1 MRTLTT
7 LLATA
12 LTLSSAS
19 AFAATHTS
27 QEKPPADSRTAPA
40 TPSPNTKYCVE
51 PNPDEA
57 TGSRIYARECRTK
70 ADWAKRGVDIDEM
83 QKPE

>member
-7 LLATA
+7 LLAAA

-27 QEKPPADSRTAPA
+27 QEKLPADPKTAPA
-40 TPSPNTKYCVE
+40 TPSPNTKYCIE

-57 TGSRIYARECRTK
+57 TGSRIYTRECRTK
-70 ADWAKRGVDIDEM
+70 TDWAKRGVDIDPM
-83 QKPE
+83 QTQE